1 MKRTRG
7 EKIFN
12 VFNLFIL
19 TLIGLACLLPFI
31 HIVAKSLSHELYV
44 LAKEVLFIPKGLTFN
59 AYNFVILNQQFQ
71 RSFSLTVFITIAGTL
86 VALLV
91 TTTTAYVFTKQHVPG
106 VKFICILYIIT
117 MFFGGGII
125 ATYILYKQMNL
136 IDNILVLILPA
147 SINTYNIVLMRNFF
161 ESIPPS
167 LEESAR
173 IDGASNIRILFQII
187 LPLSKPAL
195 ATIGL
200 FFMVTYWNSFFG
212 ALMYTTKRTLMTMQ
226 LYLRN
231 ILVSIDNL
239 LEQNAEM
246 LDAVATESVRAAT
259 IVAAMLPIICAY
271 PFLQKYFVKGIMI
284 GAIKE

>member
-7 EKIFN
+7 EQIFN
-12 VFNLFIL
+12 VFNLIML
-19 TLIGLACLLPFI
+19 TMVGLACLLPFI

-44 LAKEVLFIPKGLTFN
+44 LAKEVLFIPKGFN
-59 AYNFVILNQQFQ
+59 TNSYNFVINNEQFQ
-71 RSFSLTVFITIAGTL
+71 RSFLLTVFITVVGGGIS
-86 VALLV
+86 LLV
-91 TTTTAYVFTKQHVPG
+91 TATTGYVFTRQDVPG
-106 VKFICILYIIT
+106 VKFICILFIIT

-136 IDNILVLILPA
+136 LDNIWVLILPA

-161 ESIPPS
+161 ESIPSS

-187 LPLSKPAL
+187 LPLSKAAL

-200 FFMVTYWNSFFG
+200 FCMVTYWNSFFG
-212 ALMYTTKRTLMTMQ
+212 ALMYTTKRELMTMQ

-231 ILVSIDNL
+231 ILTSIDNL
-239 LEQNAEM
+239 LEQNPEM

-259 IVAAMLPIICAY
+259 IIAAMLPIICVY